1 MVTGNDIAP
10 ARRSDYAKISSYRK
24 GDMLQLMFRDDA
36 SAPPVAPLVA
46 DSRCLGT
53 LADNRSGVVIKPG
66 VLRGGIM
73 RNIVVAANDPSKS
86 EPVMSL
92 YSANEVMPFT
102 LSPARLTY
110 MFTPVAAGG
119 SKKLRLLVRSR
130 WGTWKRSRLLLRWRV
145 DEQES

>member
-1 MVTGNDIAP
+1 VVTGNDIAP
-10 ARRSDYAKISSYRK
+10 ARRSDYAKISGYRK

-102 LSPARLTY
+102 RASHLH
-110 MFTPVAAGG
+110 V
-119 SKKLRLLVRSR
+119 LRLRLVARKSSGYLSGPGGGLGKGAGCYSGGVLTSKNR
-130 WGTWKRSRLLLRWRV
+130 
-145 DEQES
+145 E

>member
-24 GDMLQLMFRDDA
+24 GDMLQLMFRDAA

-73 RNIVVAANDPSKS
+73 RNIVVAANVPSKS

-102 LSPARLTY
+102 RASHLYVYSGCGWWLEK
-110 MFTPVAAGG
+110 G
-119 SKKLRLLVRSR
+119 SGYFSGPG
-130 WGTWKRSRLLLRWRV
+130 WGTRKGAGCYSGGVSTRKNR
-145 DEQES
+145 E